1 MTFNNQFDLSD
12 YQSVQDRIE
21 IFWKNFPNGR
31 IINELVLTN
40 EKECIIKCSV
50 WKDGTGVLP
59 DAVDYAQETISEKGV
74 NKYSAL
80 ENCATS
86 ATGRAIS
93 LLGGE
98 LSPSKK
104 RASQTEMLKAARQ
117 RDWMFE
123 AKKMVTAENISGL
136 RKLYEE
142 AKTLNMSDQLCE
154 NILVMGKQLAEK
166 LNAPESQETGLTGA
180 SVEETTEQQS

>member
-40 EKECIIKCSV
+40 EKECIIKCSI
-50 WKDGTGVLP
+50 WKDGTGVMP
-59 DAVDYAQETISEKGV
+59 DAVDYAQETITEKGV
-74 NKYSAL
+74 NKFSAL

-86 ATGRAIS
+86 ATGRSIS

-98 LSPSKK
+98 MSPSKK

-117 RDWMFE
+117 REWLTEANLMFDAKDLDGLRQLYKE
-123 AKKMVTAENISGL
+123 ARDCYAPENI
-136 RKLYEE
+136 
-142 AKTLNMSDQLCE
+142 TSD
-154 NILVMGKQLAEK
+154 ILWFGKDLAEK
-166 LNAPESQETGLTGA
+166 MNAPERKETQSSGA
-180 SVEETTEQQS
+180 PVEETTASQ

>member
-1 MTFNNQFDLSD
+1 MTFNNHFDLSD

-21 IFWKNFPNGR
+21 IFWKIHPGGR

-40 EKECIIKCSV
+40 EKECIIKCSI

-59 DAVDYAQETISEKGV
+59 DAVDYAQETITEKGV

-98 LSPSKK
+98 MSPSKK

-117 RDWMFE
+117 REWLTE
-123 AKKMVTAENISGL
+123 ASMLFDAKDLDGL
-136 RKLYEE
+136 RSLYKE
-142 AKTLNMSDQLCE
+142 ALNCYAPENVTSD
-154 NILVMGKQLAEK
+154 ILWFGKDLAEK
-166 LNAPESQETGLTGA
+166 MNAPVSKETELTEA
-180 SVEETTEQQS
+180 PVTDVTAL